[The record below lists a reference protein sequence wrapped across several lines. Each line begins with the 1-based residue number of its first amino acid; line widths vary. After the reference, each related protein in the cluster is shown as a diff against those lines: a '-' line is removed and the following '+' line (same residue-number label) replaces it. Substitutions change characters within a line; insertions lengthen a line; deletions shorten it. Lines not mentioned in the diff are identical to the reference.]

1 MKITVVY
8 ILGHPRSCEGER
20 ERERE
25 REKLKK
31 PIDFGF
37 TQRRM
42 LKFCIF

>member
-8 ILGHPRSCEGER
+8 ILGHPWSCEG